1 MMNWELPDGKF
12 ALKSLHNKLENIRYY
27 TEKKKWEHIPVF
39 YKNKHFT
46 VRVERTKPV
55 EGLDYNKLENI
66 KYYTEQKKWESFPV
80 FYKNTYFNIKVE
92 RVKPIE
98 GLNYNKIHYID
109 IYINDEL
116 VCRLWSKDCTFS
128 KYRWVET
135 TNKRHSNEIFAII
148 KQANRVYKKMYKE
161 DFNKAFSKIMDDRS
175 YFKPKDIDN

>member
-1 MMNWELPDGKF
+1 MSTHGFLILNLTFTFIMVYTMMSWELPDGKF

-55 EGLDYNKLENI
+55 EGLNYNKL
-66 KYYTEQKKWESFPV
+66 Y
-80 FYKNTYFNIKVE
+80 
-92 RVKPIE
+92 
-98 GLNYNKIHYID
+98 YID
-109 IYINDEL
+109 VYINDEL

-135 TNKRHSNEIFAII
+135 TSKRHSTEIFAII
-148 KQANRVYKKMYKE
+148 RQANKAYKKMYRE
-161 DFNKAFSKIMDDRS
+161 DFNKEFSKTMDDKS

>member
-1 MMNWELPDGKF
+1 MSTHGFLILNFTFTFIMTWFMINWELPDGKF

-46 VRVERTKPV
+46 VRVERTKP
-55 EGLDYNKLENI
+55 
-66 KYYTEQKKWESFPV
+66 
-80 FYKNTYFNIKVE
+80 
-92 RVKPIE
+92 IE
-98 GLNYNKIHYID
+98 GLNYNKIYYID
-109 IYINDEL
+109 VYINDEL

-135 TNKRHSNEIFAII
+135 TDKRHSTEIFAII
-148 KQANRVYKKMYKE
+148 RQANKAYKKMYRE
-161 DFNKAFSKIMDDRS
+161 DFNKEFSKTMDDKS

>member
-1 MMNWELPDGKF
+1 MPTHGFLILNFTITFIMVYIVLNWELPNGKF
-12 ALKSLHNKLENIRYY
+12 ALKSLHNKLENI
-27 TEKKKWEHIPVF
+27 
-39 YKNKHFT
+39 KH
-46 VRVERTKPV
+46 
-55 EGLDYNKLENI
+55 
-66 KYYTEQKKWESFPV
+66 YTEQKKWESFPV

-98 GLNYNKIHYID
+98 GLNYNEIHYID
-109 IYINDEL
+109 IYINNEL

-148 KQANRVYKKMYKE
+148 KQAKRAYKKMYKE
-161 DFNKAFSKIMDDRS
+161 DFNKAFSKIMEDRS